1 VFQLLAQ
8 AAVAAAPVTAPAPP
22 PPAAAAR
29 QAPAAPQAVTSYP
42 ASYFA
47 AANTGTALDMVN
59 RLPNF
64 TLDVG
69 ETVRGFEGSAGNV
82 LINGQRPTSKRDA
95 LDAILQR
102 IPASKVE
109 RVDVIRGGAPG
120 IDMQGKTVIANVILK
135 NGAGFRGL
143 VAVALQHVNDGR
155 NLGGLRLEGSGNLPH
170 QTTWEAGWH
179 PGKGA
184 DDGVG
189 PGHNLVVFTDG
200 RPPQIADIDTYGTD
214 YLSTFTGALETPVL
228 GGRLRLNGLTQ
239 YEKFKEPETD
249 IYTSPAPDVVRF
261 GYRQKT
267 IDTEAGG
274 RYARAFGQATNVE
287 MLVLRTT
294 RHRTTDSNSLDAF
307 PEVTGNDAS
316 SDFFN
321 DRHSSELILR
331 GVAKRAFGKTLSLEA
346 GVENADNKLDSR
358 TSFTVNEVAQEL
370 PAANVQVEENRTEAF
385 LKGAWNPA
393 SAWTVDAALR
403 YEYSEI
409 SSAGDVVLA
418 KTLRFA
424 KPRLAVAWTPRQGTQ
439 LRFRVEKVVG
449 QLNFDDFVASS
460 SLTTSVGVT
469 VGNPN
474 LNPEQ
479 SWITEGAIEQRLWQG
494 SSVELT
500 GRHYKITDVIDRGPV
515 FADDG
520 SVFDQPT
527 NIGNGTKDELAAV
540 VTLRFD
546 TFGWKGLLVKGD
558 VTKRWSE
565 VTDPTTGEKREIS
578 KLHPIDWNLSVSQD
592 LPSRHLSVGVDIYG
606 GWRETSYRF
615 NFIETVKIKTYVK
628 PFAEWKPR
636 PDLSLRVEV
645 PLATH
650 PQVRLRDEIQ
660 MFDGPRTAGAIPDAV
675 QERTF
680 TFPRTWYVR
689 VRKEF

>member
-1 VFQLLAQ
+1 MLVFQLLAQ
-8 AAVAAAPVTAPAPP
+8 AAVAAAPVAAPAPAPP
-22 PPAAAAR
+22 AA
-29 QAPAAPQAVTSYP
+29 AAPQAVTSYP

-64 TLDVG
+64 TLNVG
-69 ETVRGFEGSAGNV
+69 DSVRGFEGSAGNV

-102 IPASKVE
+102 IPASKVQ
-109 RVDVIRGGAPG
+109 RIDVIRGGAPG

-135 NGAGFRGL
+135 DGAGFRGL
-143 VAVALQHVNDGR
+143 IHLANQHVNDGR
-155 NLGGLRLEGSGNLPH
+155 NLGGLRLEGSGNLSR
-170 QTTWEAGWH
+170 QTTWEAGWRL
-179 PGKGA
+179 GKGA

-189 PGHNLVVFTDG
+189 PGHNQVVFADG
-200 RPPQIADIDTYGTD
+200 RPPQLADIDTYGTD
-214 YLSTFTGALETPVL
+214 YLSNFTGALETPML

-239 YEKFKEPETD
+239 YEKFKEPEID
-249 IYTSPAPDVVRF
+249 VYSSPAPDVVRY

-274 RYARAFGQATNVE
+274 RYVRGFGEATNVE
-287 MLVLRTT
+287 FLALRTT

-307 PEVTGNDAS
+307 PSVTGNNAS
-316 SDFFN
+316 SDFLN

-331 GVAKRAFGKTLSLEA
+331 GVLKHSLSRTLGLEA

-358 TSFTVNEVAQEL
+358 TTFTVEEVPQEL
-370 PAANVQVEENRTEAF
+370 PAANVQVEEKRTEAF

-409 SSAGDVVLA
+409 SSQGDVVVA

-424 KPRLAVAWTPRQGTQ
+424 KPRLALAWTPRDGTQ
-439 LRFRVEKVVG
+439 LRVRVEKVVG

-469 VGNPN
+469 AGNPN

-479 SWITEGAIEQRLWQG
+479 DWITEGAIEQRLWKG
-494 SSVELT
+494 SSIELT
-500 GRHYKITDVIDRGPV
+500 ARHFKITDVVDRGPV
-515 FADDG
+515 FAADG
-520 SVFDQPT
+520 TVFDQPT

-546 TFGWKGLLVKGD
+546 RFGWNGLLVKGD
-558 VTKRWSE
+558 ATKRWSQ
-565 VTDPTTGEKREIS
+565 VTDPTTGEKRVIS
-578 KLHPIDWNLSVSQD
+578 KLHPVDWNLSVSQD
-592 LPSRHLSVGVDIYG
+592 MPSRHLSIGVDVYG

-615 NFIETVKIKTYVK
+615 NFIETVKIKPYVK

-660 MFDGPRTAGAIPDAV
+660 MFNGPRTAGAVPDSV

-680 TFPRTWYVR
+680 TFPRSWYIR
-689 VRKEF
+689 LRKEF